1 MLVGKLLYWGGVLI
15 VKTEYVGAWARAVE
29 MRMKILMETLK
40 GNKVLNN

>member
-1 MLVGKLLYWGGVLI
+1 M
-15 VKTEYVGAWARAVE
+15 KTEDVGAWAIE